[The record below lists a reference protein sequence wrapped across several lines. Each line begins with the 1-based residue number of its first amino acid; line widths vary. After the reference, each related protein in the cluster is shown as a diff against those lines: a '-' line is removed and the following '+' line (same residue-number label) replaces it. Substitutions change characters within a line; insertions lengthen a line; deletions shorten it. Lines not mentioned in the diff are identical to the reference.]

1 MADVRCPVCGAALA
15 AARPAWR
22 CPAGHSFD
30 VARQGYVN
38 LLPVQQKHSRQPGDS
53 PAQVRARRAFLA
65 EGHYAPL
72 AARVAEDLVNHNST
86 VPTKSV
92 ACIIRDNVCTLFNL
106 FNVCIAIALAL
117 VGAWSNMLFI
127 LIIALNTWIGVV
139 QELHAK
145 KLVEELSLLSAPT
158 AKVIRDGKV
167 LEIPAQELV
176 EEDVVIWEAGKQ
188 VCADSV
194 ILAGEAEVNESL
206 LTGESD
212 PVPNS
217 AGGRLLSGSFIVSG
231 KCWACVEH
239 VGAENYA
246 AKIAREAKK
255 LRGIHSELLSSMQK
269 VPRFTGFL
277 SPPLG
282 ILLFLEVFLA
292 ERGAAWLIRIM
303 DQRKRS
309 FAGKSN
315 PQAAAKGSG

>member
-1 MADVRCPVCGAALA
+1 MEDFYHPSHLSGLT
-15 AARPAWR
+15 
-22 CPAGHSFD
+22 S
-30 VARQGYVN
+30 Q
-38 LLPVQQKHSRQPGDS
+38 
-53 PAQVRARRAFLA
+53 QVRRKKGNGKQNIQP
-65 EGHYAPL
+65 EK
-72 AARVAEDLVNHNST
+72 V
-86 VPTKSV
+86 TKSTGQ
-92 ACIIRDNVCTLFNL
+92 IWKDNICTLFNL